1 MEMGWQRFFVLGAAA
16 AMATMGA
23 TTVAEAGEAEG
34 WILSGGP
41 GAEVGDG
48 TGFNLYNMDQKGYLD
63 YKDRWGAN
71 LGWTKSPTSNIEL
84 KRKPGAGT
92 GPLKCGE
99 TFAFKVDSE
108 WVIYGKQRFGI
119 NLTTRTKLDDSG
131 YQWKITKCTAGQ
143 AIAKGA
149 PVSLT
154 NTKENDALVGCKR
167 PAGVNLAW
175 SNDVEVKFG
184 VCVRTKKSL

>member
-1 MEMGWQRFFVLGAAA
+1 MGWQRWMVSGVAA

-34 WILSGGP
+34 WIISGGQ
-41 GAEVGDG
+41 GAAVTEG
-48 TGFNLYNMDQKGYLD
+48 TGINFYNMDQKGYLD

-71 LGWTKSPTSNIEL
+71 LGWTKGPTGNIEI

-99 TFAFKVDSE
+99 LFAFKVDNE
-108 WVIYGKQRFGI
+108 WIIYGKQNFGI
-119 NLTTRTKLDDSG
+119 NLTSRTKLDDNS
-131 YQWKITKCTAGQ
+131 YQWKITKCAAGQ
-143 AIAKGA
+143 AVQKGA

-154 NTKENDALVGCKR
+154 NTKGNDAVVGCKR

-175 SNDVEVKFG
+175 SDDVEVKFG
-184 VCVRTKKSL
+184 VCVRAKKSL